1 MSLKRDKKAVSVP
14 DLGIAT
20 DIQMRKSLNKLELLF
35 LSLQGVI
42 GSGWLFAS
50 LYTAAYTG
58 GSAIIAWIIGGL
70 MLLPIA
76 LTYSEIASIIP
87 KSGGVIRYPHYTH
100 GGLLGY
106 IISWSYFAAGAT
118 VPAIEA
124 TAVVTYLSSLF
135 PQLTV
140 NGYLTTYGILLAY
153 GLIFLFFIIN
163 YLGVSILGKVAHGV
177 GWWKLIIPSV
187 AVILLLSFYYNPSNF
202 TAGGGL
208 FPSPSNLATSYYGM
222 AAVLYSIP
230 ATGILFAYTGF
241 RQAIEYGSE
250 AKNPKKDIPFAVVG
264 AVLISIVLYTLLQ
277 VAFIG
282 AINWSAINVKVGD
295 WGGIQN
301 SILSSGPFYEIFS
314 TAGVSGLVRLIFIS
328 FALLLLIDA
337 VVSPSGTTLVGMGSG
352 TRVLYGL
359 ASNGYF
365 PEIFLKLGKTR
376 VPVVSLITVT
386 VLGSIFLL
394 PFPAWIA
401 LVGIVS
407 SAAVFSYIMGG
418 VSLEVLRKKAP
429 DVNRQFKVP
438 LSKVIAPLS
447 TISALLIVYWSGFIT
462 LFEVVTIIFSGI
474 PIFIGYYTRKFWNVK
489 KSVLIPSLAVNIFGI
504 VIGTALFYILT
515 SGLSTTNN
523 LGFIIYI
530 ATLSAVSLFDFIV
543 AYKYGNSGEAK
554 AGGLMLFLILASLVL
569 SYFGSFGMYP
579 IIPFPEDLIP
589 VIALGLA
596 FHYLAIK
603 NSLGEEEIR
612 EIIKRTTE
620 GLI

>member
-1 MSLKRDKKAVSVP
+1 M
-14 DLGIAT
+14 
-20 DIQMRKSLNKLELLF
+20 
-35 LSLQGVI
+35 I

-100 GGLLGY
+100 GGFLGY

-177 GWWKLIIPSV
+177 GWWKLIIPSI

-264 AVLISIVLYTLLQ
+264 TVLISIVLYTLLQ

-301 SILSSGPFYEIFS
+301 SILSYGPFYEIFS
-314 TAGVSGLVRLIFIS
+314 TADVSGLVRLIFIS
-328 FALLLLIDA
+328 FAFLLLIDA
-337 VVSPSGTTLVGMGSG
+337 AVSPSGTTLVGMGSG

-438 LSKVIAPLS
+438 FSKVIAPLS
-447 TISALLIVYWSGFIT
+447 TISALLIAYWSGFIT

-474 PIFIGYYTRKFWNVK
+474 PIFIGYYARKFWNIK
-489 KSVLIPSLAVNIFGI
+489 KSILIPSLAVNISGI

-523 LGFIIYI
+523 LGFAIYI
-530 ATLSAVSLFDFIV
+530 ATLSAVALFDFVV

-569 SYFGSFGMYP
+569 SYFGSFGRYP

-589 VIALGLA
+589 VTALGLA
-596 FHYLAIK
+596 FHYSAIK